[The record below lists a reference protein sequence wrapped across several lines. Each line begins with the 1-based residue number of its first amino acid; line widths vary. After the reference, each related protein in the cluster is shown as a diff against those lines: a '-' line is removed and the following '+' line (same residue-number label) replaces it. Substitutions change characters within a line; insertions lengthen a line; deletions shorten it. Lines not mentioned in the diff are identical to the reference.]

1 MHVCTHADSIS
12 RDNNVAA
19 VPVWLGKKAASS
31 PEKSTVTI
39 RVGELGQRP
48 GQVLKLEL
56 AKTTT
61 IAGVKQAACL
71 QRYVEHG
78 STVLHNHM
86 SVECSHGPRL
96 HRHCDVLV
104 QFRDWTVQ
112 PLCMHCTGTV
122 RMHCARAV
130 HGMCRHSTGTAQT
143 WFRSFAGIVQAL

>member
-1 MHVCTHADSIS
+1 MCTHADSIS
-12 RDNNVAA
+12 RGNNVAV

-96 HRHCDVLV
+96 HRPCTATMASPKPLHGYSKAGLNSVY
-104 QFRDWTVQ
+104 TV
-112 PLCMHCTGTV
+112 PD
-122 RMHCARAV
+122 
-130 HGMCRHSTGTAQT
+130 S
-143 WFRSFAGIVQAL
+143 